1 MGRSAVDKYETW
13 PSLRLYD
20 RLEVPYVVIGGQVD
34 RWPGPLWTGFC
45 AVLDVDCGYG
55 DPEFFHELVHWTV
68 ASPAQR
74 RLPDFGIG
82 RRVNETA
89 VAFTSSATPHLYTAD
104 GDNVPHW
111 LAGGGRDSMGWGGPI
126 VPAEVGGHQES
137 VACWA
142 LFCYEPIVGH
152 VAWGQAPGH
161 LNSAAYDFNDVG
173 PFGPDGRRI
182 DAGMLAATAAALAV
196 IDPAV
201 TVDLVAAHLR
211 SVGID
216 THDGNGDG

>member
-20 RLEVPYVVIGGQVD
+20 RLEVPYVVIGGQAD

-55 DPEFFHELVHWTV
+55 DPEFFHELVHWAA

-74 RLPDFGIG
+74 LLPDFGLG

-89 VAFTSSATPHLYTAD
+89 TAFTSSATPHLHTAD

-111 LAGGGRDSMGWGGPI
+111 IATGDRAAMGWGEP
-126 VPAEVGGHQES
+126 VVTAEVGGHQES
-137 VACWA
+137 IACWA
-142 LFCYEPIVGH
+142 LFCYEPMVGLT
-152 VAWGQAPGH
+152 AWGHAPDQ
-161 LNSAAYDFNDVG
+161 LNSAAYDFNDLH
-173 PFGPDGRRI
+173 PFSADARRI
-182 DAGMLAATAAALAV
+182 DLDTLAATAATLTA
-196 IDPAV
+196 IDPTV
-201 TVDLVAAHLR
+201 TAGQVAAHLDA
-211 SVGID
+211 VGIA
-216 THDGNGDG
+216 TPGPSGS